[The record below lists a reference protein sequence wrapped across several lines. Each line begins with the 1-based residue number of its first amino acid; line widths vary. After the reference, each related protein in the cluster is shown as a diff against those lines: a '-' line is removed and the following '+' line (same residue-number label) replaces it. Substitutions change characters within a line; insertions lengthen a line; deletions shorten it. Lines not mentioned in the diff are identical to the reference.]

1 MGKRK
6 RRWNRERRGG
16 ERGKRRWN
24 RERRGC
30 ERGKEGGI
38 GSGGD
43 GKGEKKV
50 E

>member
-1 MGKRK
+1 MK
-6 RRWNRERRGG
+6 WRG
-16 ERGKRRWN
+16 W
-24 RERRGC
+24 

-43 GKGEKKV
+43 GKGEKEGGIGSGVDGKEEKKV